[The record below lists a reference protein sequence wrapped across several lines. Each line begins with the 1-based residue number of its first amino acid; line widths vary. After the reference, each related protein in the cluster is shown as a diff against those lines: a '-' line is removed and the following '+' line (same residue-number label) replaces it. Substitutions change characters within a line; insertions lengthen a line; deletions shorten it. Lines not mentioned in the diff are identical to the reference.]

1 MTHSN
6 EKRIKWPEARSG
18 QPGLKAG
25 LYIVATPI
33 GNLRDITL
41 RALDTLATADVI
53 ICEDTRV
60 SGKLLKAYDIDAHM
74 MSYNDHS
81 DEKKRV
87 SILEKI
93 ESGQSVALIS
103 DAGCPLISDP
113 GYKLVRHALERG
125 MAVTSIP
132 GASAVITGLQLSG
145 LPTDSFS
152 FIGFLPGKQKARQDY
167 LRDWAGVRSTLV
179 AYETGPR
186 LLDALDDIQSILGA
200 RQVSVARELTK
211 MYEETRSDYVSDL
224 IVHYKQKGAPKG
236 EIVLIIEGAKEKVW
250 SAVDIEGALSE
261 ALKNMKTKQAAGYIA
276 DLSGRP
282 RKELYDL
289 ALKLS
294 GKG

>member
-1 MTHSN
+1 MTQSS
-6 EKRIKWPEARSG
+6 EKRIKWPEATNG

-41 RALDTLATADVI
+41 RALDTLAAADLV

-60 SGKLLKAYDIDAHM
+60 SGKLLKAYSINNQM
-74 MSYNDHS
+74 ISYNDHS
-81 DEKKRV
+81 DEKKRD
-87 SILEKI
+87 SIIDKI
-93 ESGQSVALIS
+93 EAGQSVVLIS

-113 GYKLVRHALERG
+113 GYKLVRSALGRG
-125 MAVTSIP
+125 LFVTSIP

-145 LPTDSFS
+145 LPSDSFA
-152 FIGFLPGKQKARQDY
+152 FIGFLPNKQKARQDY
-167 LRDWAGVRSTLV
+167 LRDWAGVQTTLV

-186 LLDALDDIQSILGA
+186 LRDSLADIHSIMGA
-200 RQVSVARELTK
+200 RKVTVARELTK
-211 MYEETRSDYVSDL
+211 MYEEIRSGGASELVE
-224 IVHYKQKGAPKG
+224 HYEGEGAPKG
-236 EIVLIIEGAKEKVW
+236 EIVLIIEGAVDKIW
-250 SAVDIEGALSE
+250 SELEIETALSE
-261 ALKNMKTKQAAGYIA
+261 ALQSMKTKQAAGYIA

-282 RKELYDL
+282 RKQLYDL

>member
-1 MTHSN
+1 MTHSS
-6 EKRIKWPEARSG
+6 EKRIKWPEATNG
-18 QPGLKAG
+18 GPGLKAG

-41 RALDTLATADVI
+41 RALDTLAAADVI

-60 SGKLLKAYDIDAHM
+60 SGKLFKAYSINAQM
-74 MSYNDHS
+74 ISYNDHS
-81 DEKKRV
+81 DEKKRG

-93 ESGQSVALIS
+93 EMGQAVALIS

-113 GYKLVRHALERG
+113 GYKLVRSALERG
-125 MAVTSIP
+125 LFVTSIP

-145 LPTDSFS
+145 LPSDSFS
-152 FIGFLPGKQKARQDY
+152 FIGFLPNKLKARQDF
-167 LRDWAGVRSTLV
+167 LRDWAGVQTTLV

-186 LLDALDDIQSILGA
+186 LLDALGDIVSVMGA
-200 RQVSVARELTK
+200 RKVTVARELTK
-211 MYEETRSDYVSDL
+211 MYEEVRSGMASDL
-224 IVHYKQKGAPKG
+224 VDHYKEAGAPKG
-236 EIVLIIEGAKEKVW
+236 EIVLIIEGAVDKIW
-250 SAVDIEGALSE
+250 SASEIEAALSE
-261 ALKNMKTKQAAGYIA
+261 ALQSMKTKQAAGYIA